1 MLLIFQELPDFII
14 PLFEKHTQLWAKDIE
29 DTIAMLMTKHG
40 TRMSDLA
47 RDVISAIKDQNT
59 PTTPV
64 ASPQIA
70 TEASNLRQAED
81 INAKCTPETRFWN
94 DAVQFAQEVELSKEK
109 SNRQNHKPQTPPST
123 PKAQTDPDLGSNIPT
138 YYEIE
143 SPSFS
148 LFSQGE
154 GWSQQPPKPTS
165 PTDHDVEE
173 ADVADNAIGARKSGL
188 FVMFRHLAYNLY

>member
-1 MLLIFQELPDFII
+1 MLVIFQELPDFII

-70 TEASNLRQAED
+70 TEASNL
-81 INAKCTPETRFWN
+81 TTR
-94 DAVQFAQEVELSKEK
+94 
-109 SNRQNHKPQTPPST
+109 KPP
-123 PKAQTDPDLGSNIPT
+123 L
-138 YYEIE
+138 
-143 SPSFS
+143 
-148 LFSQGE
+148 
-154 GWSQQPPKPTS
+154 
-165 PTDHDVEE
+165 
-173 ADVADNAIGARKSGL
+173 
-188 FVMFRHLAYNLY
+188 